1 MSIHRGTEKED
12 VVYIYT
18 LEYYSA
24 IKKNEIML
32 FAAMWMDLD
41 TGMLS
46 EVGQRRRNIIWYL
59 FNEESREMIQ
69 VNELTK
75 QKETYRLKEQS
86 YGCWGKG
93 WAQGIVREFGMEM
106 YTLLYLKWIT
116 NGDLMY
122 STQNSAQCY
131 VAAWMGR
138 EFGGMHTCVFMAESL
153 CCSPETI
160 TLFVNWLYL
169 DTK

>member
-1 MSIHRGTEKED
+1 MEKED

-32 FAAMWMDLD
+32 FAAMWTDLD
-41 TGMLS
+41 TVMLS
-46 EVGQRRRNIIWYL
+46 EVGQRRNIIWYL
-59 FNEESREMIQ
+59 FNEESKEMIQ
-69 VNELTK
+69 VNVLTK

-93 WAQGIVREFGMEM
+93 WAQGIVREFGMDM

-116 NGDLMY
+116 NRDLMY
-122 STQNSAQCY
+122 ST
-131 VAAWMGR
+131 
-138 EFGGMHTCVFMAESL
+138 
-153 CCSPETI
+153 
-160 TLFVNWLYL
+160 
-169 DTK
+169 